1 MGNIPSQFEGGNG
14 TPIGPDAAAGR
25 IRLEGLSK
33 RYLLPQGEIVALHPC
48 SLEIAPGSFTVLV
61 GPSGSGKSTLLAL
74 CAGLDRPS
82 GGEVFVDGVRLN
94 DQSEGELALLRG
106 QKIGFVF
113 QSFHLLRSLT
123 ALENVLIPAELAG
136 KAGAHRSGKVDAHSA
151 AIELLHRVG
160 LGERLHH
167 YPHQLSGG
175 EQQRVAIARA
185 YINHPTL
192 LLGDEPTGNLDEE
205 SAASV
210 ETLLD
215 QLRRENGTTVLIAT
229 HNLDL
234 ASRAERIIRLKAG
247 RIVSDERTVS
257 GEQRP

>member
-1 MGNIPSQFEGGNG
+1 MGNLPSDSLNGGNG
-14 TPIGPDAAAGR
+14 SPASAKGSV
-25 IRLEGLSK
+25 RLVEVSK
-33 RYLLPQGEIVALHPC
+33 RYILPQGEIFALHPC
-48 SLEIAPGSFTVLV
+48 SIDIIPGSFTALV

-82 GGEVFVDGVRLN
+82 GGEIFIDGVKLN
-94 DQSEGELALLRG
+94 DRSEGELALLRG
-106 QKIGFVF
+106 ERIGFVF

-136 KAGAHRSGKVDAHSA
+136 KEGANRA
-151 AIELLHRVG
+151 AVELLDRVG
-160 LGERLHH
+160 LGERMHH

-205 SAASV
+205 SASAV
-210 ETLLD
+210 ELLLD
-215 QLRRENGTTVLIAT
+215 QLRREHGTTVLIAT

-234 ASRAERIIRLKAG
+234 AARAERVIRLKAG
-247 RIVSDERTVS
+247 RIASDTLRPRT
-257 GEQRP
+257 GAAGAEGAEPPL